1 MGYFL
6 KTVKAY
12 PNFPDPYANI
22 GAVYHNQGNY
32 QEALKYYNKALE
44 FNPNNRMVIG
54 NLAKLYNSLGDVEKS
69 NYYSSRSQ

>member
-1 MGYFL
+1 MINRRL
-6 KTVKAY
+6 T
-12 PNFPDPYANI
+12 I
-22 GAVYHNQGNY
+22 R
-32 QEALKYYNKALE
+32 EYNKALE